1 MSILVE
7 ILAHKA
13 KELQEQRE
21 KVSVTSLE
29 ESIYF
34 NRPIV
39 SFKTHLQR
47 DDKVGIISEIKR
59 GSPSQGLINN
69 QIDVEQLSKAYI
81 NAGATAL
88 SVLSDYK
95 YFGGNLEDV
104 QTARKFNSCP
114 ILRKEFIIDEY
125 QLIEAKSVGAD
136 CILLIAAALSE
147 KRCKELA
154 SFAKK
159 LGLDVL
165 LEVHNKEEI
174 DSHLIE
180 AVDIVG
186 VNNRNLHDF
195 TTNIDTSIAL
205 AQYIPDKFVKISESG
220 ITQAEHIVKL
230 KKHGF
235 QGFLI
240 GTHFM
245 SHTQPNQACAK
256 LISEVKRLE
265 RL

>member
-1 MSILVE
+1 M
-7 ILAHKA
+7 
-13 KELQEQRE
+13 
-21 KVSVTSLE
+21 
-29 ESIYF
+29 
-34 NRPIV
+34 
-39 SFKTHLQR
+39 
-47 DDKVGIISEIKR
+47 
-59 GSPSQGLINN
+59 
-69 QIDVEQLSKAYI
+69 
-81 NAGATAL
+81 
-88 SVLSDYK
+88 
-95 YFGGNLEDV
+95 
-104 QTARKFNSCP
+104 
-114 ILRKEFIIDEY
+114 
-125 QLIEAKSVGAD
+125 GAD
-136 CILLIAAALSE
+136 CILLIAAALPE

-154 SFAKK
+154 DFAKK

-174 DSHLIE
+174 DSHLSE

-195 TTNIDTSIAL
+195 TTSIDTSIAL

-235 QGFLI
+235 KGFLI

-245 SHTQPNQACAK
+245 SHTQPDQACAK

>member
-1 MSILVE
+1 M
-7 ILAHKA
+7 
-13 KELQEQRE
+13 
-21 KVSVTSLE
+21 
-29 ESIYF
+29 
-34 NRPIV
+34 
-39 SFKTHLQR
+39 KTHLQR

-59 GSPSQGLINN
+59 GSPSQGIINN

-95 YFGGNLEDV
+95 YFGGTLEDV

-147 KRCKELA
+147 KRCEELA

-174 DSHLIE
+174 DSHLFE

-220 ITQAEHIVKL
+220 ITQGRAYCEVEKAWVPRL
-230 KKHGF
+230 F
-235 QGFLI
+235 NRNSFYESY
-240 GTHFM
+240 T
-245 SHTQPNQACAK
+245 TNQACAK

>member
-1 MSILVE
+1 MSILKK
-7 ILAHKA
+7 IIADK
-13 KELQEQRE
+13 QRE
-21 KVSVTSLE
+21 VAARKCLIPLKQLERSVLFKRPKNSLKIRLLN
-29 ESIYF
+29 SDF
-34 NRPIV
+34 
-39 SFKTHLQR
+39 
-47 DDKVGIISEIKR
+47 GIIAEHKR
-59 GSPSQGLINN
+59 RSPSKAIINQN
-69 QIDVEQLSKAYI
+69 LNVQEVAEGYEK
-81 NAGATAL
+81 AGACGI
-88 SVLSDYK
+88 SVLTDQK
-95 YFGGNLEDV
+95 YFGGSIEDLMSARASCNL
-104 QTARKFNSCP
+104 P
-114 ILRKEFIIDEY
+114 LLRKEFIIDEY

-136 CILLIAAALSE
+136 CILLIAAALTE
-147 KRCKELA
+147 KKCKELA
-154 SFAKK
+154 GFAKR

-165 LEVHNKEEI
+165 LEVHNKKEI
-174 DSHLIE
+174 DSHLSE

-195 TTNIDTSIAL
+195 AISIDTSIAL

-235 QGFLI
+235 KGFLI

-245 SHTQPNQACAK
+245 SHLQPDQACAK

>member
-1 MSILVE
+1 MRKLTSVVLTT
-7 ILAHKA
+7 LFLSQPLFAAGGYSSGTSSASTNASKDPFA
-13 KELQEQRE
+13 K
-21 KVSVTSLE
+21 V
-29 ESIYF
+29 
-34 NRPIV
+34 
-39 SFKTHLQR
+39 
-47 DDKVGIISEIKR
+47 
-59 GSPSQGLINN
+59 
-69 QIDVEQLSKAYI
+69 
-81 NAGATAL
+81 
-88 SVLSDYK
+88 
-95 YFGGNLEDV
+95 
-104 QTARKFNSCP
+104 
-114 ILRKEFIIDEY
+114 Y

-235 QGFLI
+235 KGFLI